1 MLQTILDI
9 ILFIPRVIYNHFYD
23 FKCFKQ
29 DNKHQETIIHNQQL
43 LLKRILR
50 ESEYYMQM
58 NSAISYVGFQKI
70 KSLASTF
77 PNNVKLD

>member
-9 ILFIPRVIYNHFYD
+9 IFYIPLKIWNHFND
-23 FKCFKQ
+23 FKCLKL
-29 DNKHQETIIHNQQL
+29 DCKHQEKIIYNQQL
-43 LLKRILR
+43 LLKRILK

-58 NSAISYVGFQKI
+58 NSSLSYVGFQKI

-77 PNNVKLD
+77 PTNTKLD